1 MQPSGLRNVVERER
15 VNAAL
20 GWLLVAFLLAV
31 AVAELLTGET
41 LWALFV
47 LTVAVLAAIPAIAFR
62 NTHAML
68 PWEVLAIAS
77 FPAIARAFVAGQ
89 TIGQV
94 TLTGRLVTYL
104 AVAAVALIVAVEV
117 DVFTP
122 VKMNYSFAVLFVVI
136 TTMAAA
142 GLWAVGQWLSDLYL
156 GTGFLLGRGT
166 EAEVE
171 AALMWDFVA
180 ATVAGLGAGVL
191 FEFYF
196 RRRARIDDRLP
207 VQLTDRNEE
216 GAR

>member
-1 MQPSGLRNVVERER
+1 MERSGLRGVVENER
-15 VNAAL
+15 GNAVLA
-20 GWLLVAFLLAV
+20 WLLVAFLVVAAVGELLVGELLWSLFILAV
-31 AVAELLTGET
+31 AVL
-41 LWALFV
+41 
-47 LTVAVLAAIPAIAFR
+47 AVIPAIAFR
-62 NTHAML
+62 NGHAML

-77 FPAIARAFVAGQ
+77 LPAVGRAVVAGQ

-94 TLTGRLVTYL
+94 TLTGRLTTYL
-104 AVAAVALIVAVEV
+104 AVAAIALIIAVEI

-166 EAEVE
+166 PEEVE
-171 AALMWDFVA
+171 TALMWDFVA
-180 ATVAGLGAGVL
+180 ATVAGALAGGL

-196 RRRARIDDRLP
+196 RRRARIENRIPMHLLDA
-207 VQLTDRNEE
+207 EE
-216 GAR
+216 GSR

>member
-1 MQPSGLRNVVERER
+1 MHPSGLRGVVERER
-15 VNAAL
+15 GNALLA
-20 GWLLVAFLLAV
+20 WLLVVFLAAV
-31 AVAELLTGET
+31 AVGELLTGEL

-47 LTVAVLAAIPAIAFR
+47 LVVAVLAAVPAIAFR

-68 PWEVLAIAS
+68 PWEVVAIAS
-77 FPAIARAFVAGQ
+77 LPAIGRALVAGE

-94 TLTGRLVTYL
+94 TLTGRLTTYV

-122 VKMNYSFAVLFVVI
+122 VKMNHSFAVLFVVI

-142 GLWAVGQWLSDLYL
+142 GLWAVAQWLSDLYL

-166 EAEVE
+166 EEEVE

-180 ATVAGLGAGVL
+180 ATVAGFAAGVL

-207 VQLTDRNEE
+207 TELVDPDDGEP
-216 GAR
+216 G

>member
-1 MQPSGLRNVVERER
+1 MHPSGLRNVVERER
-15 VNAAL
+15 GNAFLA
-20 GWLLVAFLLAV
+20 WLLVAFLAVV
-31 AVAELLTGET
+31 AVGELLTGEL

-47 LTVAVLAAIPAIAFR
+47 LAVAVLAAVPAIAFR
-62 NTHAML
+62 NPFAML

-77 FPAIARAFVAGQ
+77 LPAIGRALVAGE
-89 TIGQV
+89 TIGEV
-94 TLTGRLVTYL
+94 TLTGRLITYV

-122 VKMNYSFAVLFVVI
+122 VKMNHSFAVLFVVI

-142 GLWAVGQWLSDLYL
+142 GLWAVAQWLSDSYL
-156 GTGFLLGRGT
+156 GSEFLLGRGT

-180 ATVAGLGAGVL
+180 ATVAGLLAGVL

-196 RRRARIDDRLP
+196 RRRARIDERLP
-207 VQLTDRNEE
+207 KRLTDADGGESR
-216 GAR
+216 